1 MRKMDDD
8 YEMRKM
14 DKVNKTKII
23 EVKRGRRGL

>member
-23 EVKRGRRGL
+23 EVKRERRGL